1 MRGYWVRHRLILTL
15 IMSVALAAITGIL
28 FVFPYISQQ
37 ANAYNSQ
44 SIYKNTDID
53 FIAPEPSEEQ
63 ITDLP
68 GTNGISAV
76 FPYFLTKTQISVNG
90 NSRTTIVLLS
100 DQTQNMDI
108 TMYNAERLI
117 EKASTEYENS
127 IFVDWQFCKDTSAK
141 IGDTVTIGIAGNQVE
156 FKIYAIYETNSIYDG
171 GAILA
176 EISSDQKEAIMQNS
190 KNSGYSGMYVAASDY
205 NACRNYLTTDY
216 RPLGRLK
223 SRELFEDDAQYQV
236 HYDAIMSSGY
246 ANEITDFRIRES
258 GLDKDSSPVMVWIAA
273 ALMLVLVIVFNMV
286 MAKRGCE
293 KVYFTKHCIP
303 KGINVKPYYSFSFM
317 MELLLIVVVYVAV
330 VLFRIKTT
338 NEFIPGGA
346 LNINIVFIPVAAVIA
361 EIVSL
366 IMNNSMVADIT
377 EKVKLAEKKKNSEEA
392 VDEG

>member
-15 IMSVALAAITGIL
+15 IMSVALAAITGLL

-63 ITDLP
+63 ISDLP

-90 NSRTTIVLLS
+90 TSRTTTVLLS
-100 DQTQNMDI
+100 DKVQNVDI
-108 TMYNAERLI
+108 TMYNSERLI
-117 EKASTEYENS
+117 EKASNEYENP
-127 IFVDWQFCKDTSAK
+127 ILVDWQFCKDTSAK

-156 FKIYAIYETNSIYDG
+156 FKIYAIYETNGIYDG

-176 EISSDQKEAIMQNS
+176 EISSDMKEAIMQNS

-258 GLDKDSSPVMVWIAA
+258 GLDNDSSSVMVWIAA
-273 ALMLVLVIVFNMV
+273 AFVLVLVIAFNIV

-303 KGINVKPYYSFSFM
+303 KGMNVKPYYSLSFV
-317 MELLLIVVVYVAV
+317 MELILIVVIYAAV

-338 NEFIPGGA
+338 SEFIPHEA
-346 LNINIVFIPVAAVIA
+346 LDINIFFVPLAAVIA